1 MEAIE
6 AVLELAKE
14 RDEIANDLD
23 LYDEWFESL
32 VGRDAT
38 VTVKTKKK
46 TRFIDCTVTAFV
58 RGEGWEFTD
67 ESGDEVFTASFADL
81 FDGSVIIHE

>member
-1 MEAIE
+1 
-6 AVLELAKE
+6 
-14 RDEIANDLD
+14 
-23 LYDEWFESL
+23 
-32 VGRDAT
+32 